1 MLPLKNITPSL
12 QIRFVVSCNK
22 DKLLKLNIHLGN
34 IINSVLEILKIIN
47 INQWHFNI
55 VKYRVNILCEKFLDL
70 NTYIFK
76 IQNIHIT
83 NDFFQHFF
91 S

>member
-12 QIRFVVSCNK
+12 QIQFVISCNK

-34 IINSVLEILKIIN
+34 ILNSVLEILKN
-47 INQWHFNI
+47 NKYKSMVFYI
-55 VKYRVNILCEKFLDL
+55 VKYRVDILCEKFLNL

-76 IQNIHIT
+76 IQNMHIT